1 VWDAVA
7 LKALYI
13 VYSTFD
19 IGDVFS
25 VVYSQSLQT
34 IYLGAQNTSIQV
46 VPDLF
51 ISNCSGTISK
61 VNLSGLAHPRPPS
74 QCADLISSLILRNQ
88 AQAPQI
94 KAMQMTMGMLNV
106 SRYSRLNHGIKFN
119 SHISDMSTVY
129 I

>member
-25 VVYSQSLQT
+25 VVYSQPLQT

-46 VPDLF
+46 FFHLLF
-51 ISNCSGTISK
+51 SLCSGTISK
-61 VNLSGLAHPRPPS
+61 ADLNDLAHHRPPS
-74 QCADLISSLILRNQ
+74 QCADLISSSILRSQ
-88 AQAPQI
+88 APIPQI
-94 KAMQMTMGMLNV
+94 KAMQMTMDMLSV
-106 SRYSRLNHGIKFN
+106 PPYSRLNHGIKSN
-119 SHISDMSTVY
+119 SHIMDMYTVY
-129 I
+129 N